1 MSKEDSPEEIKWLF
15 SEEDV
20 YRKTQK
26 KSKVGTFEK

>member
-1 MSKEDSPEEIKWLF
+1 MSNEDSHEETKWLF
-15 SEEDV
+15 SGEDV